1 MVALAQRGQD
11 GRRLSRPG
19 SGWTGPGSAAGWRG
33 GGVGTAR
40 LSAGTEMLWIYDL
53 AAGDY
58 LAVDSSIGEN
68 GYPQPYGARA
78 VIVTIR

>member
-1 MVALAQRGQD
+1 
-11 GRRLSRPG
+11 
-19 SGWTGPGSAAGWRG
+19 
-33 GGVGTAR
+33 
-40 LSAGTEMLWIYDL
+40 MLWIYDL